1 MIKIDLITGFLGAGK
16 TTFLKQYAAW
26 LMRQGQY
33 IGILENDFGAVN
45 VDMMLLKEL
54 EGERCELE
62 MVSGGCDAETH
73 RRRFRTKLIAM
84 GMSGYDR
91 VLVEP
96 SGIYDVDEFFD
107 VLREEPLDRWYEI
120 GSVIAVADAEP
131 EPELSSEAE
140 YLLGSELACAGCV
153 VLSRTDRISDSR
165 LQETEAF
172 LNHALE
178 KVRCGRTLR
187 LGKEIFCRGR
197 DGFTDEDFRRLA
209 DCGYV
214 VADYEKQLS
223 ADSDF
228 FESLFFLEV
237 DLPEKE
243 LEHAAEQILEDAGCG
258 QVFRLKGFFRT
269 EEQGWMELNA
279 TRRGLETTPIAE
291 GQQILIAIGTG
302 MKKERIEA
310 YLRGGGTGE

>member
-16 TTFLKQYAAW
+16 TTFLKQYASW
-26 LMRQGQY
+26 LIKQGLY

-45 VDMMLLKEL
+45 VDMMLLKDL
-54 EGERCELE
+54 EGDRCELE
-62 MVSGGCDAETH
+62 MVSGGCDPETH

-120 GSVIAVADAEP
+120 GSVIAVADGEP
-131 EPELSSEAE
+131 DPELPFEAE
-140 YLLGSELACAGCV
+140 YLLGTELACAGCV
-153 VLSRTDRISDSR
+153 VLSRMDQVPACR

-172 LNHALE
+172 LNRALE
-178 KVRCGRTLR
+178 RVRCRRRLCLGR
-187 LGKEIFCRGR
+187 EIFCRGR
-197 DGFTDEDFRRLA
+197 DGFTDEDFRKLA

-214 VADYEKQLS
+214 TADYEKQML
-223 ADSDF
+223 ADSDY

-237 DLPEKE
+237 TLPEKE
-243 LEHAAEQILEDAGCG
+243 LKHAAEQILADAGCG

-269 EEQGWMELNA
+269 EEQNWMELNA

-291 GQQILIAIGTG
+291 GQEILIAIGTQ

-310 YLRGGGTGE
+310 YLQGGGAGR